1 MDKLTKEFKSGEVLK
16 AQDLNSIKDKINE
29 LVEGSNSGSGTTIT
43 VDSSLSTT
51 STNPVQNK
59 VITEE
64 LNKKVNSEA
73 GKGLSTNDFDNE
85 YKLKVDNMS
94 GGGVA
99 STTEKGFLFAIQT
112 VI

>member
-16 AQDLNSIKDKINE
+16 AQDLNSIKDKVNE
-29 LVEGSNSGSGTTIT
+29 LVEGVNTGSGTTIT

-64 LNKKVNSEA
+64 LNKKVLKVD

-85 YKLKVDNMS
+85 YKLKIDNMS
-94 GGGVA
+94 SGGVA